1 MAAPSHQSVVT
12 TNAPNPM
19 PTIFPQAV
27 VTANGFVFCSGNIAM
42 DPQTLK
48 VIDGDIQ
55 AHTHRIIQNISAV
68 LDAAGSSLA
77 RIVKINIFLANMDDF
92 ARMNEVYVQY
102 FQTNLPARTAYVI
115 FDSIIHDD
123 INEPMTDMETGKDR
137 KADNTKGPK

>member
-19 PTIFPQAV
+19 PTVFPQAV

-68 LDAAGSSLA
+68 LDAAGTSLA

-102 FQTNLPARTAYVI
+102 FQTNLPARTCVAVKTLP
-115 FDSIIHDD
+115 FNTD
-123 INEPMTDMETGKDR
+123 IEVECT
-137 KADNTKGPK
+137 ALL